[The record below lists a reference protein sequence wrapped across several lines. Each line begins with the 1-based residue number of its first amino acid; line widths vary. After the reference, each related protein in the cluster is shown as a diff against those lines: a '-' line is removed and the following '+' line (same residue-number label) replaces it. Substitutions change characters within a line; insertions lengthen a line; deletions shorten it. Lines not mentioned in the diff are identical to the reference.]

1 MKMYKAL
8 FCHLFLLF
16 FQLNFVCGHK
26 NQMSREK
33 ENSAHVMT
41 FHIYFF
47 RNISSIE
54 SGFYHNSINIIFK
67 TWSSFEML
75 ISGILHQLYAKILHL
90 IKILIIY
97 PNYFYVVFPS
107 DILGKK
113 EKIKN
118 LVLTSWKNM

>member
-1 MKMYKAL
+1 
-8 FCHLFLLF
+8 
-16 FQLNFVCGHK
+16 
-26 NQMSREK
+26 
-33 ENSAHVMT
+33 
-41 FHIYFF
+41 
-47 RNISSIE
+47 
-54 SGFYHNSINIIFK
+54 
-67 TWSSFEML
+67 ML
-75 ISGILHQLYAKILHL
+75 ISGILHQLYAKILHF

>member
-1 MKMYKAL
+1 
-8 FCHLFLLF
+8 
-16 FQLNFVCGHK
+16 
-26 NQMSREK
+26 
-33 ENSAHVMT
+33 
-41 FHIYFF
+41 
-47 RNISSIE
+47 
-54 SGFYHNSINIIFK
+54 
-67 TWSSFEML
+67 ML

-97 PNYFYVVFPS
+97 PNYVVFPS